1 MWLSNMFPWYDY
13 NTLSK
18 KKVALYENNIEF
30 QNIFYNLLNIVMF
43 SFSVE
48 GLPDSCNE
56 RFFKL
61 NLIFNGYAALI
72 KDPELGYLSLGVR
85 PTMNSSELNIYGEFP
100 DVYAFGWNG
109 FNKQYKN
116 YMYGTDNTDAEAVIC
131 RDNDM
136 MYPIINIIWIYAKR
150 LTDTMR
156 TLDITAKK
164 LKTPYFITCDEAQ
177 KSSIKKILDDID
189 FNQDSIIANRST
201 MPNEFNV
208 LQTGVQPESVHVLW
222 DHYNN
227 LESEIRTF
235 LGIESATNLDKK
247 ERLVVHEAKA
257 NDILT
262 NINIK
267 YRLKSYEQF
276 CNTVNNMWGLNISFV
291 SNIEEVSKYL
301 KVIDD
306 VSEREYI
313 GNDEG
318 GDNNEE

>member
-1 MWLSNMFPWYDY
+1 MWLSNMFPWFDY

-18 KKVALYENNIEF
+18 KKVALYENDIEF
-30 QNIFYNLLNIVMF
+30 QNMFYNLLNILMY
-43 SFSVE
+43 SFSIE

-72 KDPELGYLSLGVR
+72 KDPDLGYLSLGVR
-85 PTMNSSELNIYGEFP
+85 PTVNSSQLNIYGEFP
-100 DVYAFGWNG
+100 DVMAFGWNG
-109 FNKQYKN
+109 FNKQYTN
-116 YMYGTDNTDAEAVIC
+116 YMYGTDNSDAEAVIC

-136 MYPIINIIWIYAKR
+136 MYPMINIIWMYAKR

-156 TLDITAKK
+156 TLDITARK

-177 KSSIKKILDDID
+177 KSSIKKILEDVD

-208 LQTGVQPESVHVLW
+208 LQTGVQPESVRVLW
-222 DHYNN
+222 EHYSN

-235 LGIESATNLDKK
+235 LGINSAANLDKK
-247 ERLVVHEAKA
+247 ERLVVDEAQA

-262 NINIK
+262 DINIQ
-267 YRLKSYEQF
+267 YRLKSYQQF
-276 CNTVNNMWGLNISFV
+276 CDTVNNLWGLNIRFV
-291 SNIEEVSKYL
+291 SNIDIVEKQAE
-301 KVIDD
+301 ID
-306 VSEREYI
+306 SSITRHEYI
-313 GNDEG
+313 GGGEDE
-318 GDNNEE
+318 E

>member
-1 MWLSNMFPWYDY
+1 MWLSNMFPWFDY

-18 KKVALYENNIEF
+18 KKVALYENDIEF
-30 QNIFYNLLNIVMF
+30 QNMFYNLLNILMY
-43 SFSVE
+43 SFSIE

-72 KDPELGYLSLGVR
+72 KDPDLGYLSLGVR
-85 PTMNSSELNIYGEFP
+85 PTVNSSQLNIYGEFP
-100 DVYAFGWNG
+100 DVMAFGWNG
-109 FNKQYKN
+109 FNKQYTN
-116 YMYGTDNTDAEAVIC
+116 YMYGTDNSDAEAVIC

-136 MYPIINIIWIYAKR
+136 MYPMINIIWMYAKR

-156 TLDITAKK
+156 TLDITARK

-177 KSSIKKILDDID
+177 KSSIKKILEDVD

-208 LQTGVQPESVHVLW
+208 LQTGVQPESVRVLW
-222 DHYNN
+222 EHYSN

-235 LGIESATNLDKK
+235 LGINSAANLDKK
-247 ERLVVHEAKA
+247 ERLVVDEAEA

-262 NINIK
+262 DINIQ
-267 YRLKSYEQF
+267 YRLKSYQQF
-276 CNTVNNMWGLNISFV
+276 CNTVNNLWGLNISFV
-291 SNIEEVSKYL
+291 SNIDIVEKQAEIDSSKNSNE
-301 KVIDD
+301 I
-306 VSEREYI
+306 I
-313 GNDEG
+313 G
-318 GDNNEE
+318 GDTDEE

>member
-1 MWLSNMFPWYDY
+1 MWLSNMFPWFDY

-18 KKVALYENNIEF
+18 KKVALYENDIEF
-30 QNIFYNLLNIVMF
+30 QNMFYNLLNILMY
-43 SFSVE
+43 SFSIE

-72 KDPELGYLSLGVR
+72 KDPDLGYLSLGVR
-85 PTMNSSELNIYGEFP
+85 PTVNSNQLNIYGEFP
-100 DVYAFGWNG
+100 DVMAFGWNG

-116 YMYGTDNTDAEAVIC
+116 YMYGTDNSDAEAVIC
-131 RDNDM
+131 RDNDL
-136 MYPIINIIWIYAKR
+136 MYPMVNIIWMYAKR

-156 TLDITAKK
+156 TLDVTARK

-177 KSSIKKILDDID
+177 KSSIKKILDDVD

-208 LQTGVQPESVHVLW
+208 LQTGVQPESVRVLW
-222 DHYNN
+222 EHYSN

-235 LGIESATNLDKK
+235 LGINSAANLDKK
-247 ERLVVHEAKA
+247 ERLVVDEAEA

-262 NINIK
+262 DINIQ
-267 YRLKSYEQF
+267 YRLKNYQQF
-276 CNTVNNMWGLNISFV
+276 CDTVNNLWGLNISFV
-291 SNIEEVSKYL
+291 SNIDIVEKQEE
-301 KVIDD
+301 IDD
-306 VSEREYI
+306 SIKQNEVI
-313 GNDEG
+313 G
-318 GDNNEE
+318 GDTDEE

>member
-30 QNIFYNLLNIVMF
+30 QNIFYNLLNITMY
-43 SFSVE
+43 SFSIE

-72 KDPELGYLSLGVR
+72 KDPDLGYLSLGVR
-85 PTMNSSELNIYGEFP
+85 PTVNSSQLNIYGEYP
-100 DVYAFGWNG
+100 DVMAFGWNG
-109 FNKQYKN
+109 FNKQYTN
-116 YMYGTDNTDAEAVIC
+116 YMYGTDNSDAEAVIC

-136 MYPIINIIWIYAKR
+136 MYPIINILWIYAKR

-156 TLDITAKK
+156 TLDVTARK
-164 LKTPYFITCDEAQ
+164 LKTPYFITCDESQ
-177 KSSIKKILDDID
+177 KSSIKKILDDVD

-208 LQTGVQPESVHVLW
+208 LQTGVQPESVRVLW
-222 DHYNN
+222 EHYSN

-235 LGIESATNLDKK
+235 LGINSAANLDKK
-247 ERLVVHEAKA
+247 ERLVVDEAEA

-262 NINIK
+262 DINIQ
-267 YRLKSYEQF
+267 YRLKSYQQF
-276 CNTVNNMWGLNISFV
+276 CDTVNNLWGLNISFV
-291 SNIEEVSKYL
+291 SNIDIVEKQAE
-301 KVIDD
+301 ID
-306 VSEREYI
+306 SSITRHEYI
-313 GNDEG
+313 GGDE
-318 GDNNEE
+318 DEE

>member
-1 MWLSNMFPWYDY
+1 MWLSNMFPWFDY

-18 KKVALYENNIEF
+18 KKVALYENDIEF
-30 QNIFYNLLNIVMF
+30 QNMFYNLLNILMY
-43 SFSVE
+43 SFSIE

-72 KDPELGYLSLGVR
+72 KDPDLGYLSLGVR
-85 PTMNSSELNIYGEFP
+85 PTVNSSQLNIYGEFP
-100 DVYAFGWNG
+100 DVMAFGWNG
-109 FNKQYKN
+109 FNKQYTN

-136 MYPIINIIWIYAKR
+136 MYPMINIIWMYAKR

-156 TLDITAKK
+156 TLDITARK

-177 KSSIKKILDDID
+177 KSSIKKILEDVD

-208 LQTGVQPESVHVLW
+208 LQTGVQPESVRVLW
-222 DHYNN
+222 EHYSN

-235 LGIESATNLDKK
+235 LGINSAANLDKR
-247 ERLVVHEAKA
+247 ERLVVDEAEA

-262 NINIK
+262 DINIQ
-267 YRLKSYEQF
+267 YRLKSYQQF
-276 CNTVNNMWGLNISFV
+276 CYTVNNLWGLNISFV
-291 SNIEEVSKYL
+291 SNINIVEKQAE
-301 KVIDD
+301 ID
-306 VSEREYI
+306 SSITRHEYI
-313 GNDEG
+313 GGDTDE
-318 GDNNEE
+318 E

>member
-1 MWLSNMFPWYDY
+1 M
-13 NTLSK
+13 
-18 KKVALYENNIEF
+18 
-30 QNIFYNLLNIVMF
+30 FYNLLNILMY
-43 SFSVE
+43 SFSIE

-72 KDPELGYLSLGVR
+72 KDPDLGYLSLGVR
-85 PTMNSSELNIYGEFP
+85 PTMNSNELNIYGEFP
-100 DVYAFGWNG
+100 DVMAFGWNG
-109 FNKQYKN
+109 FNKQYTN

-136 MYPIINIIWIYAKR
+136 MYPMINIIWIYAKR

-156 TLDITAKK
+156 TLDVTARK

-177 KSSIKKILDDID
+177 KSSIKKILEDVD

-208 LQTGVQPESVHVLW
+208 LQTGVQPESVRVLW
-222 DHYNN
+222 EHYSN

-235 LGIESATNLDKK
+235 LGINSAANLDKK
-247 ERLVVHEAKA
+247 ERLVVDEAQA

-262 NINIK
+262 DINIQ
-267 YRLKSYEQF
+267 YRLKSYQQF
-276 CNTVNNMWGLNISFV
+276 CDTVNNLWGLNISFI
-291 SNIEEVSKYL
+291 SNINIVEKQAE
-301 KVIDD
+301 ID
-306 VSEREYI
+306 SSITRHEYI
-313 GNDEG
+313 GGDTDE
-318 GDNNEE
+318 E

>member
-1 MWLSNMFPWYDY
+1 MWLSNMFPWFDY

-18 KKVALYENNIEF
+18 KKVALYENDIEF
-30 QNIFYNLLNIVMF
+30 QNMFYNLLNILMY
-43 SFSVE
+43 SFNIE

-72 KDPELGYLSLGVR
+72 KDPDLGYLSLGVR
-85 PTMNSSELNIYGEFP
+85 PTVNSSQLNIYGEFP
-100 DVYAFGWNG
+100 DVMAFGWNG

-136 MYPIINIIWIYAKR
+136 MYPMINIVWMYAKR

-156 TLDITAKK
+156 TLDITARK

-177 KSSIKKILDDID
+177 KSSIKKILDDVD

-208 LQTGVQPESVHVLW
+208 LQTGVQPESVRVLW
-222 DHYNN
+222 EHYSN

-235 LGIESATNLDKK
+235 LGINSAANLDKK
-247 ERLVVHEAKA
+247 ERLVVDEAQA

-262 NINIK
+262 DINIQ
-267 YRLKSYEQF
+267 YRLKSYQQF
-276 CNTVNNMWGLNISFV
+276 CDTVNNLWGLNISFV
-291 SNIEEVSKYL
+291 SNIDIVEKQAE
-301 KVIDD
+301 ID
-306 VSEREYI
+306 SSITRHEYI
-313 GNDEG
+313 GGDE
-318 GDNNEE
+318 DEE

>member
-1 MWLSNMFPWYDY
+1 MWLSNMFPWFDY

-18 KKVALYENNIEF
+18 KKVALYENDIEF
-30 QNIFYNLLNIVMF
+30 QNMFYNLLNILMY
-43 SFSVE
+43 SFSIE

-72 KDPELGYLSLGVR
+72 KDPDLGYLSLGVR
-85 PTMNSSELNIYGEFP
+85 PTVNSSQLNIYGEFP
-100 DVYAFGWNG
+100 DVMAFGWNG
-109 FNKQYKN
+109 FNKQYTN
-116 YMYGTDNTDAEAVIC
+116 YMYGTDNSDAEAVIC

-136 MYPIINIIWIYAKR
+136 MYPMINIIWMYAKR

-156 TLDITAKK
+156 TLDITARK

-177 KSSIKKILDDID
+177 KSSIKKILEDVD

-208 LQTGVQPESVHVLW
+208 LQTGVQPESVRVLW
-222 DHYNN
+222 EHYSN

-235 LGIESATNLDKK
+235 LGINSAANLDKK
-247 ERLVVHEAKA
+247 ERLVVDEAEA

-262 NINIK
+262 DINIQ
-267 YRLKSYEQF
+267 YRLKSYQQF
-276 CNTVNNMWGLNISFV
+276 CNTVNNLWGLNISFV
-291 SNIEEVSKYL
+291 SNIDIVEKQAE
-301 KVIDD
+301 ID
-306 VSEREYI
+306 SSITRHEYI
-313 GNDEG
+313 DG
-318 GDNNEE
+318 GDTDEE

>member
-1 MWLSNMFPWYDY
+1 MWLSNMFPWFDY

-18 KKVALYENNIEF
+18 KKVALYENDIEF
-30 QNIFYNLLNIVMF
+30 QNMFYNLLNILMY
-43 SFSVE
+43 SFSIE

-72 KDPELGYLSLGVR
+72 KDPDLGYLSLGVR
-85 PTMNSSELNIYGEFP
+85 PTVNSSQLNIYGEFP
-100 DVYAFGWNG
+100 DVMAFGWNG
-109 FNKQYKN
+109 FNKQYTN

-136 MYPIINIIWIYAKR
+136 MYPMINIIWMYAKR

-156 TLDITAKK
+156 TLDITARK

-177 KSSIKKILDDID
+177 KSSIKKILEDVD

-208 LQTGVQPESVHVLW
+208 LQTGVQPESVRVLW
-222 DHYNN
+222 EHYSN

-235 LGIESATNLDKK
+235 LGINSAANLDKK
-247 ERLVVHEAKA
+247 ERLVVDEAEA

-262 NINIK
+262 DINIQ
-267 YRLKSYEQF
+267 YRLKSYQQF
-276 CNTVNNMWGLNISFV
+276 CDTVNNLWGLNISFV
-291 SNIEEVSKYL
+291 SNIDIVEKQAE
-301 KVIDD
+301 ID
-306 VSEREYI
+306 SSITRHEYI
-313 GNDEG
+313 GGDTDE
-318 GDNNEE
+318 E

>member
-30 QNIFYNLLNIVMF
+30 QNIFYNLLNIAMY
-43 SFSVE
+43 SFSIK

-72 KDPELGYLSLGVR
+72 KDPDLGYLSLGVR
-85 PTMNSSELNIYGEFP
+85 PTVNSSQLNIYGEYP
-100 DVYAFGWNG
+100 NVMAFGWNG
-109 FNKQYKN
+109 FNKQYTN
-116 YMYGTDNTDAEAVIC
+116 YMYGTDNNDAEAVIC
-131 RDNDM
+131 RDNDL
-136 MYPIINIIWIYAKR
+136 MYPIINILWIYAKR

-156 TLDITAKK
+156 TLDVTARK

-177 KSSIKKILDDID
+177 KSSIKKILDDVD

-208 LQTGVQPESVHVLW
+208 LQTGVQPESVRVLW
-222 DHYNN
+222 EHYSN

-235 LGIESATNLDKK
+235 LGINSAANLDKK
-247 ERLVVHEAKA
+247 ERLVVDEAQA

-262 NINIK
+262 DINIQ
-267 YRLKSYEQF
+267 YRLKSYQQF
-276 CNTVNNMWGLNISFV
+276 CDTVNNLWGLNISFV
-291 SNIEEVSKYL
+291 SNIDIVEKQAE
-301 KVIDD
+301 ID
-306 VSEREYI
+306 SSITQHEYI
-313 GNDEG
+313 DG
-318 GDNNEE
+318 GDEDEE

>member
-1 MWLSNMFPWYDY
+1 MWLSNMFPWFDY

-18 KKVALYENNIEF
+18 KKVALYENDIEF
-30 QNIFYNLLNIVMF
+30 QNMFYNLLNILMY
-43 SFSVE
+43 SFSIE

-72 KDPELGYLSLGVR
+72 KDPDLGYLSLGVR
-85 PTMNSSELNIYGEFP
+85 PTVNSNQLNIYGEFP
-100 DVYAFGWNG
+100 DVMAFGWNG

-116 YMYGTDNTDAEAVIC
+116 YMYGTDNSDAEAVIC
-131 RDNDM
+131 RDNDL
-136 MYPIINIIWIYAKR
+136 MYPMVNIIWMYAKR

-156 TLDITAKK
+156 TLDVTARK

-177 KSSIKKILDDID
+177 KSSIKKILDDVD

-208 LQTGVQPESVHVLW
+208 LQTGVQPESVRVLW
-222 DHYNN
+222 EHYSN

-235 LGIESATNLDKK
+235 LGINSAANLDKK
-247 ERLVVHEAKA
+247 ERLVVDEAEA

-262 NINIK
+262 DINIQ
-267 YRLKSYEQF
+267 YRLKNYQQF
-276 CNTVNNMWGLNISFV
+276 CDTVNNIWGLNISFV
-291 SNIEEVSKYL
+291 SNIDIVEKQEE
-301 KVIDD
+301 IDD
-306 VSEREYI
+306 SIKQNEVI
-313 GNDEG
+313 G
-318 GDNNEE
+318 GDTDEE

>member
-1 MWLSNMFPWYDY
+1 MWLSNMFPWFDY

-18 KKVALYENNIEF
+18 KKVALYENDIEF
-30 QNIFYNLLNIVMF
+30 QNMFYNLLNILMY
-43 SFSVE
+43 SFSIE

-72 KDPELGYLSLGVR
+72 KDPDLGYLSLGVR
-85 PTMNSSELNIYGEFP
+85 PTVNSSQLNIYGEYP
-100 DVYAFGWNG
+100 DVMAFGWNG
-109 FNKQYKN
+109 FNKQYTN
-116 YMYGTDNTDAEAVIC
+116 YMYGTDNSDAEAVIC

-136 MYPIINIIWIYAKR
+136 MYPMINIIWMYAKR

-156 TLDITAKK
+156 TLDITARK

-177 KSSIKKILDDID
+177 KSSIKKILEDVD

-208 LQTGVQPESVHVLW
+208 LQTGVQPESVRVLW
-222 DHYNN
+222 EHYSN

-235 LGIESATNLDKK
+235 LGINSAANLDKK
-247 ERLVVHEAKA
+247 ERLVVDEAQA

-262 NINIK
+262 DINIQ
-267 YRLKSYEQF
+267 YRLKSYQQF
-276 CNTVNNMWGLNISFV
+276 CDTVNNLWGLNISFV
-291 SNIEEVSKYL
+291 SNIDIVEKQAE
-301 KVIDD
+301 ID
-306 VSEREYI
+306 SSITRHEYI
-313 GNDEG
+313 GGDE
-318 GDNNEE
+318 DEE

>member
-1 MWLSNMFPWYDY
+1 MWLSNMFPWFDY

-18 KKVALYENNIEF
+18 KKVALYENDIEF
-30 QNIFYNLLNIVMF
+30 QNMFYNLLNILMY
-43 SFSVE
+43 SFSIE

-56 RFFKL
+56 RFFNL

-72 KDPELGYLSLGVR
+72 KDPDLGYLSLGVR
-85 PTMNSSELNIYGEFP
+85 PTVNSSQLNIYGEFP
-100 DVYAFGWNG
+100 DVMAFGWNG
-109 FNKQYKN
+109 FNKQYTN

-136 MYPIINIIWIYAKR
+136 MYPMINIVWIYAKR

-156 TLDITAKK
+156 TLDITARK

-208 LQTGVQPESVHVLW
+208 LQTGVQPESVRVLW
-222 DHYNN
+222 EHYSN

-235 LGIESATNLDKK
+235 LGINSAANLDKK
-247 ERLVVHEAKA
+247 ERLVVDEAQA

-262 NINIK
+262 DINIQ
-267 YRLKSYEQF
+267 YRLKSYQQF
-276 CNTVNNMWGLNISFV
+276 CDTVNNLWGLNISFV
-291 SNIEEVSKYL
+291 SNIDIVEKQAE
-301 KVIDD
+301 ID
-306 VSEREYI
+306 SSITRHEYI
-313 GNDEG
+313 DG
-318 GDNNEE
+318 GDTDEE

>member
-1 MWLSNMFPWYDY
+1 MWLSNMFPWFDY

-18 KKVALYENNIEF
+18 KKVALYENDIEF
-30 QNIFYNLLNIVMF
+30 QNMFYNLLNILMY
-43 SFSVE
+43 SFSIE

-72 KDPELGYLSLGVR
+72 KDPDLGYLSLGVR
-85 PTMNSSELNIYGEFP
+85 PTVNSSQLNIYGEYP
-100 DVYAFGWNG
+100 DVMAFGWNG
-109 FNKQYKN
+109 FNKQYTN
-116 YMYGTDNTDAEAVIC
+116 YMYGTDNNDAEAVIC

-136 MYPIINIIWIYAKR
+136 MYPMINIIWIYAKR

-156 TLDITAKK
+156 TIDVTARK

-177 KSSIKKILDDID
+177 KSSIKKILDDVD

-208 LQTGVQPESVHVLW
+208 LQTGVQPESVRVLW
-222 DHYNN
+222 EHYSN

-235 LGIESATNLDKK
+235 LGINSAANLDKK
-247 ERLVVHEAKA
+247 ERLVVDEAEA

-262 NINIK
+262 DINIQ
-267 YRLKSYEQF
+267 YRLKSYQQF
-276 CNTVNNMWGLNISFV
+276 CDTVNNLWGLNISFV
-291 SNIEEVSKYL
+291 SNIDIVEKQAE
-301 KVIDD
+301 IDD
-306 VSEREYI
+306 SIKQHEI
-313 GNDEG
+313 IG
-318 GDNNEE
+318 GDNDEE

>member
-1 MWLSNMFPWYDY
+1 MFPWFDY

-18 KKVALYENNIEF
+18 KKVALYENDIEF
-30 QNIFYNLLNIVMF
+30 QNMFYNLLNILMY
-43 SFSVE
+43 SFSIE

-72 KDPELGYLSLGVR
+72 KDPDLGYLSLGVR
-85 PTMNSSELNIYGEFP
+85 PTMNSNELNIYGEFP
-100 DVYAFGWNG
+100 DVMAFGWNG
-109 FNKQYKN
+109 FNKQYTN

-136 MYPIINIIWIYAKR
+136 MYPMINIIWIYAKR

-156 TLDITAKK
+156 TLDVTARK

-177 KSSIKKILDDID
+177 KSSIKKILEDVD

-208 LQTGVQPESVHVLW
+208 LQTGVQPESVRVLW
-222 DHYNN
+222 EHYSN

-235 LGIESATNLDKK
+235 LGINSAANLDKK
-247 ERLVVHEAKA
+247 ERLVVDEAQA

-262 NINIK
+262 DINIQ
-267 YRLKSYEQF
+267 YRLKSYQQF
-276 CNTVNNMWGLNISFV
+276 CDTVNNLWGLNISFV
-291 SNIEEVSKYL
+291 SNIDIVEKQAE
-301 KVIDD
+301 ID
-306 VSEREYI
+306 SSIKKHEYI
-313 GNDEG
+313 DG
-318 GDNNEE
+318 GDTDEE

>member
-1 MWLSNMFPWYDY
+1 MWLSNMFPWFDY

-18 KKVALYENNIEF
+18 KKVALYENDIEF
-30 QNIFYNLLNIVMF
+30 QNMFYNLLNILMY
-43 SFSVE
+43 SFSIE

-72 KDPELGYLSLGVR
+72 KDPDLGYLSLGVR
-85 PTMNSSELNIYGEFP
+85 PTVNSSQLNIYGEFP
-100 DVYAFGWNG
+100 DVMAFGWNG
-109 FNKQYKN
+109 FNKQYTN

-136 MYPIINIIWIYAKR
+136 MYPMINIIWMYAKR

-156 TLDITAKK
+156 TLDITARK

-177 KSSIKKILDDID
+177 KSSIKKILEDVD

-208 LQTGVQPESVHVLW
+208 LQTGVQPESVRVLW
-222 DHYNN
+222 EHYSN

-235 LGIESATNLDKK
+235 LGINSAANLDKK
-247 ERLVVHEAKA
+247 ERLVVDEAQA

-262 NINIK
+262 DINIQ
-267 YRLKSYEQF
+267 YRLKSYQQF
-276 CNTVNNMWGLNISFV
+276 CDTVNNLWGLNISFV
-291 SNIEEVSKYL
+291 SNIDIVEKQAE
-301 KVIDD
+301 ID
-306 VSEREYI
+306 SSITRHEYI
-313 GNDEG
+313 GGDE
-318 GDNNEE
+318 DEE

>member
-1 MWLSNMFPWYDY
+1 MFPWFDY

-18 KKVALYENNIEF
+18 KKVALYENDIEF
-30 QNIFYNLLNIVMF
+30 QNMFYNLLNILMY
-43 SFSVE
+43 SFSIE

-72 KDPELGYLSLGVR
+72 KDPDLGYLSLGVR
-85 PTMNSSELNIYGEFP
+85 PTVNSNQLNIYGEFP
-100 DVYAFGWNG
+100 DVMAFGWNG

-116 YMYGTDNTDAEAVIC
+116 YMYGTDNSDAEAVIC
-131 RDNDM
+131 RDNDL
-136 MYPIINIIWIYAKR
+136 MYPMVNIIWMYAKR

-156 TLDITAKK
+156 TLDVTARK

-177 KSSIKKILDDID
+177 KSSIKKILDDVD

-208 LQTGVQPESVHVLW
+208 LQTGVQPESVRVLW
-222 DHYNN
+222 EHYSN

-235 LGIESATNLDKK
+235 LGINSAANLDKK
-247 ERLVVHEAKA
+247 ERLVVDEAEA

-262 NINIK
+262 DINIQ
-267 YRLKSYEQF
+267 YRLKNYQQF
-276 CNTVNNMWGLNISFV
+276 CDTVNNLWGLNISFV
-291 SNIEEVSKYL
+291 SNIDIVEKQEE
-301 KVIDD
+301 IDD
-306 VSEREYI
+306 SIKQNEVI
-313 GNDEG
+313 G
-318 GDNNEE
+318 GDTDEE

>member
-1 MWLSNMFPWYDY
+1 MWLSNMFPWFDY

-18 KKVALYENNIEF
+18 KKVALYENDIEF
-30 QNIFYNLLNIVMF
+30 QNMFYNLLNILIY
-43 SFSVE
+43 SFSIE

-72 KDPELGYLSLGVR
+72 KDPDLGYLSLGVR
-85 PTMNSSELNIYGEFP
+85 PTVNSSQLNIYGEFP
-100 DVYAFGWNG
+100 DVMAFGWNG
-109 FNKQYKN
+109 FNKQYTN

-136 MYPIINIIWIYAKR
+136 MYPMINIIWVYAKR

-156 TLDITAKK
+156 TLDVTARK

-177 KSSIKKILDDID
+177 KSSIKKILEDID

-208 LQTGVQPESVHVLW
+208 LQTGVQPESVRVLW
-222 DHYNN
+222 EHYSN

-235 LGIESATNLDKK
+235 LGINSAANLDKK
-247 ERLVVHEAKA
+247 ERLVVDEAQA

-262 NINIK
+262 DINIQ
-267 YRLKSYEQF
+267 YRLKSYQQF
-276 CNTVNNMWGLNISFV
+276 CDTVNNLWGLNISFV
-291 SNIEEVSKYL
+291 SNIDIVEKQAE
-301 KVIDD
+301 ID
-306 VSEREYI
+306 SSITRHEYI
-313 GNDEG
+313 DG
-318 GDNNEE
+318 GDTDEE

>member
-1 MWLSNMFPWYDY
+1 MFPWFDY

-30 QNIFYNLLNIVMF
+30 QNIFYNLLNIAMY
-43 SFSVE
+43 SFSIK

-72 KDPELGYLSLGVR
+72 KDPDLGYLSLGVR
-85 PTMNSSELNIYGEFP
+85 PTVNSSQLNIYGEYP
-100 DVYAFGWNG
+100 DVMAFGWNG
-109 FNKQYKN
+109 FNKQYTN
-116 YMYGTDNTDAEAVIC
+116 YMYGTDNSDAEAVIC
-131 RDNDM
+131 RDNDL
-136 MYPIINIIWIYAKR
+136 MYPIINILWIYAKR

-156 TLDITAKK
+156 TLDVTARK

-177 KSSIKKILDDID
+177 KSSIKKILDDVD

-208 LQTGVQPESVHVLW
+208 LQTGVQPESVRVLW
-222 DHYNN
+222 EHYSN

-235 LGIESATNLDKK
+235 LGINSAANLDKK
-247 ERLVVHEAKA
+247 ERLVVDEAQA

-262 NINIK
+262 DINIQ
-267 YRLKSYEQF
+267 YRIKSYQQF
-276 CNTVNNMWGLNISFV
+276 CDTVNNLWGLNISFV
-291 SNIEEVSKYL
+291 SNIDIVEAQAEADKNNSNNN
-301 KVIDD
+301 ID
-306 VSEREYI
+306 
-313 GNDEG
+313 G
-318 GDNNEE
+318 GDTDEE

>member
-1 MWLSNMFPWYDY
+1 MWLSNMFPWFDY

-18 KKVALYENNIEF
+18 KKVALYENDIEF
-30 QNIFYNLLNIVMF
+30 QNMFYNLLNILMY
-43 SFSVE
+43 SFSIE

-72 KDPELGYLSLGVR
+72 KDPDLGYLSLGVR
-85 PTMNSSELNIYGEFP
+85 PTMNSNELNIYGEFP
-100 DVYAFGWNG
+100 DVMAFGWNG
-109 FNKQYKN
+109 FNKQYTN

-136 MYPIINIIWIYAKR
+136 MYPMINIIWIYAKR

-156 TLDITAKK
+156 TLDVTARK

-177 KSSIKKILDDID
+177 KSSIKKILEDVD

-208 LQTGVQPESVHVLW
+208 LQTGVQPESVRVLW
-222 DHYNN
+222 EHYSN

-235 LGIESATNLDKK
+235 LGINSAANLDKK
-247 ERLVVHEAKA
+247 ERLVVDEAQA

-262 NINIK
+262 DINIQ
-267 YRLKSYEQF
+267 YRLKSYQQF
-276 CNTVNNMWGLNISFV
+276 CDTVNNLWGLNISFV
-291 SNIEEVSKYL
+291 SNINIVEKQAE
-301 KVIDD
+301 ID
-306 VSEREYI
+306 SSITRHEYI
-313 GNDEG
+313 GGDTDE
-318 GDNNEE
+318 E

>member
-1 MWLSNMFPWYDY
+1 MWLSNMFPWFDY

-18 KKVALYENNIEF
+18 KKVALYENDIEF
-30 QNIFYNLLNIVMF
+30 QNMFYNLLNILMY
-43 SFSVE
+43 SFSIE

-72 KDPELGYLSLGVR
+72 KDPDLGYLSLGVR
-85 PTMNSSELNIYGEFP
+85 PTVNSSQLNIYGEYP
-100 DVYAFGWNG
+100 DVMAFGWNG
-109 FNKQYKN
+109 FNKQYTN
-116 YMYGTDNTDAEAVIC
+116 YMYGTDNSDAEAVIC

-136 MYPIINIIWIYAKR
+136 MYPMINIIWMYAKR

-156 TLDITAKK
+156 TLDITARK

-177 KSSIKKILDDID
+177 KSSIKKILEDVD

-208 LQTGVQPESVHVLW
+208 LQTGVQPESVRVLW
-222 DHYNN
+222 EHYSN

-235 LGIESATNLDKK
+235 LGINSAANLDKK
-247 ERLVVHEAKA
+247 ERLVVDEAEA

-262 NINIK
+262 DINIQ
-267 YRLKSYEQF
+267 YRLKSYQQF
-276 CNTVNNMWGLNISFV
+276 CDTVNNLWGLNISFV
-291 SNIEEVSKYL
+291 SNIDIVEKQAEIDNSITKHEV
-301 KVIDD
+301 I
-306 VSEREYI
+306 
-313 GNDEG
+313 G
-318 GDNNEE
+318 GDEDEE

>member
-1 MWLSNMFPWYDY
+1 MWLSNMFPWFDY

-18 KKVALYENNIEF
+18 KKVALYENDIEF
-30 QNIFYNLLNIVMF
+30 QNMFYNLLNILMY
-43 SFSVE
+43 SFSIE

-72 KDPELGYLSLGVR
+72 KDPDLGYLSLGVR
-85 PTMNSSELNIYGEFP
+85 PTMNSNELNIYGEFP
-100 DVYAFGWNG
+100 DVMAFGWNG
-109 FNKQYKN
+109 FNKQYTN
-116 YMYGTDNTDAEAVIC
+116 YMYGTDNTDDEAVIC

-136 MYPIINIIWIYAKR
+136 MYPMINIIWIYAKR

-156 TLDITAKK
+156 TLDVTARK

-177 KSSIKKILDDID
+177 KSSIKKILEDVD

-208 LQTGVQPESVHVLW
+208 LQTGVQPESVRVLW
-222 DHYNN
+222 EHYSN

-235 LGIESATNLDKK
+235 LGINSAANLDKK
-247 ERLVVHEAKA
+247 ERLVVDEAQA

-262 NINIK
+262 DINIQ
-267 YRLKSYEQF
+267 YRLKSYQQF
-276 CNTVNNMWGLNISFV
+276 CDTVNNLWGLNISFV
-291 SNIEEVSKYL
+291 SNINIVEKQAE
-301 KVIDD
+301 ID
-306 VSEREYI
+306 SSITRHEYI
-313 GNDEG
+313 GGDTDE
-318 GDNNEE
+318 E

>member
-1 MWLSNMFPWYDY
+1 MWLSNMFPWFDY

-30 QNIFYNLLNIVMF
+30 QNIFYNLLNIAMY
-43 SFSVE
+43 SFSIE

-72 KDPELGYLSLGVR
+72 KDPDLGYLSLGVR
-85 PTMNSSELNIYGEFP
+85 PTINSSQLNIYGEYP
-100 DVYAFGWNG
+100 DVMAFGWNG
-109 FNKQYKN
+109 FNKQYTN
-116 YMYGTDNTDAEAVIC
+116 YMYGTDNSDAEAIIC
-131 RDNDM
+131 RDNDL
-136 MYPIINIIWIYAKR
+136 MYPIINILWIYAKR

-156 TLDITAKK
+156 TLDVTARK

-177 KSSIKKILDDID
+177 KSSIKKILDDVD

-208 LQTGVQPESVHVLW
+208 LQTGVQPESVRVLW
-222 DHYNN
+222 EHYSN

-235 LGIESATNLDKK
+235 LGINSAANLDKR
-247 ERLVVHEAKA
+247 ERLVVDEAQA

-262 NINIK
+262 DVNIQ
-267 YRLKSYEQF
+267 YRLKSYQQF
-276 CNTVNNMWGLNISFV
+276 CDTVSNLWGLNISFV
-291 SNIEEVSKYL
+291 SNIDIVEKQA
-301 KVIDD
+301 KIDD
-306 VSEREYI
+306 SIKQPEVIWR
-313 GNDEG
+313 
-318 GDNNEE
+318 

>member
-1 MWLSNMFPWYDY
+1 MWLSNMFPWFDY

-18 KKVALYENNIEF
+18 KKVALYENDIEF
-30 QNIFYNLLNIVMF
+30 QNMFYNLLNILMY
-43 SFSVE
+43 SFSIE

-72 KDPELGYLSLGVR
+72 KDPDLGYLSLGVR
-85 PTMNSSELNIYGEFP
+85 PTVNSSQLNIYGEFP
-100 DVYAFGWNG
+100 DVMAFGWNG
-109 FNKQYKN
+109 FNKQYSN
-116 YMYGTDNTDAEAVIC
+116 YMYGTDNSDAEAVIC

-136 MYPIINIIWIYAKR
+136 MYPMINIIWMYAKR

-156 TLDITAKK
+156 TLDITARK

-177 KSSIKKILDDID
+177 KSSIKKILEDVD

-208 LQTGVQPESVHVLW
+208 LQTGVQPESVRVLW
-222 DHYNN
+222 EHYSN

-235 LGIESATNLDKK
+235 LGINSAANLDKK
-247 ERLVVHEAKA
+247 ERLVVDEAEA

-262 NINIK
+262 DINIQ
-267 YRLKSYEQF
+267 YRLKSYQQF
-276 CNTVNNMWGLNISFV
+276 CDTVNNLWGLNISFV
-291 SNIEEVSKYL
+291 SNIDIVEKQAE
-301 KVIDD
+301 ID
-306 VSEREYI
+306 SSITRHEYI
-313 GNDEG
+313 GGDTDE
-318 GDNNEE
+318 E

>member
-1 MWLSNMFPWYDY
+1 MWLSNMFPWFDY

-18 KKVALYENNIEF
+18 KKVALYENDIEF
-30 QNIFYNLLNIVMF
+30 QNMFYNLLNILMY
-43 SFSVE
+43 SFSIE
-48 GLPDSCNE
+48 GLTDSCNE

-72 KDPELGYLSLGVR
+72 KDPDLGYLSLGVR
-85 PTMNSSELNIYGEFP
+85 PTVNSSQLNIYGEFP
-100 DVYAFGWNG
+100 DVMAFGWNG
-109 FNKQYKN
+109 FNKQYTN

-136 MYPIINIIWIYAKR
+136 MYPMINIIWIYAKR

-156 TLDITAKK
+156 TLDVTARK

-177 KSSIKKILDDID
+177 KSSIKKILEDVD

-208 LQTGVQPESVHVLW
+208 LQTGVQPESVRVLW
-222 DHYNN
+222 EHYSN

-235 LGIESATNLDKK
+235 LGINSAANLDKK
-247 ERLVVHEAKA
+247 ERLVVDEAQA

-262 NINIK
+262 DINIQ
-267 YRLKSYEQF
+267 YRLKSYQQF
-276 CNTVNNMWGLNISFV
+276 CDTVNNLWGLNISFV
-291 SNIEEVSKYL
+291 SNIDIVEKQAE
-301 KVIDD
+301 ID
-306 VSEREYI
+306 SSITRHEYI
-313 GNDEG
+313 DG
-318 GDNNEE
+318 GDTDEE

>member
-1 MWLSNMFPWYDY
+1 MWLSNMFPWFDY

-18 KKVALYENNIEF
+18 KKVALYENDIEF
-30 QNIFYNLLNIVMF
+30 QNMFYNLLNILMY
-43 SFSVE
+43 SFSIE

-72 KDPELGYLSLGVR
+72 KDPDLGYLSLGVR
-85 PTMNSSELNIYGEFP
+85 PTVNSSQLNIYGEFP
-100 DVYAFGWNG
+100 DVMAFGWNG
-109 FNKQYKN
+109 FNKQYTN

-136 MYPIINIIWIYAKR
+136 MYPMINIIWMYAKR

-156 TLDITAKK
+156 TLDITARK

-177 KSSIKKILDDID
+177 KSSIKKILEDVD

-208 LQTGVQPESVHVLW
+208 LQTGVQPESVRVLW
-222 DHYNN
+222 EHYSN

-235 LGIESATNLDKK
+235 LGINSAANLDKK
-247 ERLVVHEAKA
+247 ERLVVDEAEA

-262 NINIK
+262 DINIQ
-267 YRLKSYEQF
+267 YRLKSYQQF
-276 CNTVNNMWGLNISFV
+276 CDTVNNLWGLNISFI
-291 SNIEEVSKYL
+291 SNIDIVEKQAETDSS
-301 KVIDD
+301 IT
-306 VSEREYI
+306 RHEYI
-313 GNDEG
+313 GGDTDE
-318 GDNNEE
+318 E

>member
-1 MWLSNMFPWYDY
+1 MWLSNMFPWFDY

-18 KKVALYENNIEF
+18 KKVALYENDIEF
-30 QNIFYNLLNIVMF
+30 QNMFYNLLNILMY
-43 SFSVE
+43 SFNIE

-72 KDPELGYLSLGVR
+72 KDPDLGYLSLGVR
-85 PTMNSSELNIYGEFP
+85 PTVNSSQLNIYGEFP
-100 DVYAFGWNG
+100 DVMAFGWNG

-136 MYPIINIIWIYAKR
+136 MYPMINIVWMYAKR

-156 TLDITAKK
+156 TLDITARK

-177 KSSIKKILDDID
+177 KSSIKKILDDVD

-208 LQTGVQPESVHVLW
+208 LQTGVQPESVRVLW
-222 DHYNN
+222 EHYSN

-235 LGIESATNLDKK
+235 LGINSAANLDKK
-247 ERLVVHEAKA
+247 ERLVVDEAQA

-262 NINIK
+262 DINIQ
-267 YRLKSYEQF
+267 YRLKSYQQF
-276 CNTVNNMWGLNISFV
+276 CDTVNNLWGLNISFV
-291 SNIEEVSKYL
+291 SNIDIVEKQEE
-301 KVIDD
+301 IDD
-306 VSEREYI
+306 SIKQNEVI
-313 GNDEG
+313 G
-318 GDNNEE
+318 GDTDEE

>member
-1 MWLSNMFPWYDY
+1 MWLSNMFPWFDY

-18 KKVALYENNIEF
+18 KKVALYENDIEF
-30 QNIFYNLLNIVMF
+30 QNMFYNLLNIVMY
-43 SFSVE
+43 SFSIE

-72 KDPELGYLSLGVR
+72 KDPDLGYLSLGVR
-85 PTMNSSELNIYGEFP
+85 PTVNSSQLNIYGEFP
-100 DVYAFGWNG
+100 DVMAFGWNG
-109 FNKQYKN
+109 FNKQYTN

-136 MYPIINIIWIYAKR
+136 MYPMINIIWMYAKR

-156 TLDITAKK
+156 TLDITARK

-177 KSSIKKILDDID
+177 KSSIKKILEDVD

-208 LQTGVQPESVHVLW
+208 LQTGVQPESVRVLW
-222 DHYNN
+222 EHYSN

-235 LGIESATNLDKK
+235 LGINSAANLDKK
-247 ERLVVHEAKA
+247 ERLVVDEAEA

-262 NINIK
+262 DINIQ
-267 YRLKSYEQF
+267 YRLKSYQQF
-276 CNTVNNMWGLNISFV
+276 CDTVNNLWGLNISFV
-291 SNIEEVSKYL
+291 SNIDIVEKQAE
-301 KVIDD
+301 ID
-306 VSEREYI
+306 SSITRHEYI
-313 GNDEG
+313 EG
-318 GDNNEE
+318 GDTDEE

>member
-1 MWLSNMFPWYDY
+1 MFPWFDY

-18 KKVALYENNIEF
+18 KKVALYENDIEF
-30 QNIFYNLLNIVMF
+30 QNMFYNLLNILMY
-43 SFSVE
+43 SFSIE

-72 KDPELGYLSLGVR
+72 KDPDLGYLSLGVR
-85 PTMNSSELNIYGEFP
+85 PTMNSNELNIYGEFP
-100 DVYAFGWNG
+100 DVMAFGWNG
-109 FNKQYKN
+109 FNKQYTN

-136 MYPIINIIWIYAKR
+136 MYPMINIIWIYAKR

-156 TLDITAKK
+156 TLDVTARK

-177 KSSIKKILDDID
+177 KSSIKKILEDVD

-208 LQTGVQPESVHVLW
+208 LQTGVQPESVRVLW
-222 DHYNN
+222 EHYSN

-235 LGIESATNLDKK
+235 LGINSAANLDKK
-247 ERLVVHEAKA
+247 ERLVVDEAQA

-262 NINIK
+262 DINIQ
-267 YRLKSYEQF
+267 YRLKSYQQF
-276 CNTVNNMWGLNISFV
+276 CDTVNNLWGLNISFV
-291 SNIEEVSKYL
+291 SNIDIVEKQAE
-301 KVIDD
+301 ID
-306 VSEREYI
+306 SSITKHEYI
-313 GNDEG
+313 DG
-318 GDNNEE
+318 GDTDEE

>member
-13 NTLSK
+13 NKLSK

-30 QNIFYNLLNIVMF
+30 QNIFYNLLNITMY
-43 SFSVE
+43 SFSIE

-72 KDPELGYLSLGVR
+72 KDPDLGYLSLGVR
-85 PTMNSSELNIYGEFP
+85 PTVNSSQLNIYGEYP
-100 DVYAFGWNG
+100 DVMAFGWNG
-109 FNKQYKN
+109 FNKQYTN
-116 YMYGTDNTDAEAVIC
+116 YMYGTDNSDAEAVIC

-136 MYPIINIIWIYAKR
+136 MYPIINILWIYAKR

-156 TLDITAKK
+156 TLDVTARK
-164 LKTPYFITCDEAQ
+164 LKTPYFITCDESQ
-177 KSSIKKILDDID
+177 KSSIKKILDDVD

-208 LQTGVQPESVHVLW
+208 LQTGVQPESVRVLW
-222 DHYNN
+222 EHYSN

-235 LGIESATNLDKK
+235 LGINSAANLDKK
-247 ERLVVHEAKA
+247 ERLVVDEAEA

-262 NINIK
+262 DINIQ
-267 YRLKSYEQF
+267 YRIKSYQQF
-276 CNTVNNMWGLNISFV
+276 CDTVNNLWGLNISFV
-291 SNIEEVSKYL
+291 SNIDIVEKQAE
-301 KVIDD
+301 ID
-306 VSEREYI
+306 SSITQHEYI
-313 GNDEG
+313 EG
-318 GDNNEE
+318 GDTDEK

>member
-1 MWLSNMFPWYDY
+1 MWLSNMFPWFDY

-18 KKVALYENNIEF
+18 KKVALYENDIEF
-30 QNIFYNLLNIVMF
+30 QNMFYNLINILMY
-43 SFSVE
+43 SFSIE

-72 KDPELGYLSLGVR
+72 KDPDLGYLSLGVR
-85 PTMNSSELNIYGEFP
+85 PTVNSSQLNIYGEFP
-100 DVYAFGWNG
+100 DVMAFGWNG
-109 FNKQYKN
+109 FNKQYTN

-136 MYPIINIIWIYAKR
+136 MYPMINIIWMYAKR

-156 TLDITAKK
+156 TLDITARK

-177 KSSIKKILDDID
+177 KSSIKKILEDVD

-208 LQTGVQPESVHVLW
+208 LQTGVQPESVRVLW
-222 DHYNN
+222 EHYSN

-235 LGIESATNLDKK
+235 LGINSAANLDKK
-247 ERLVVHEAKA
+247 ERLVVDEAEA

-262 NINIK
+262 DINIQ
-267 YRLKSYEQF
+267 YRLKSYQQF
-276 CNTVNNMWGLNISFV
+276 CDTVNNLWGLNISFV
-291 SNIEEVSKYL
+291 SNIDIVEKQAE
-301 KVIDD
+301 ID
-306 VSEREYI
+306 SSITRHEYI
-313 GNDEG
+313 GGDTDE
-318 GDNNEE
+318 E

>member
-1 MWLSNMFPWYDY
+1 MWLSNMFPWFDY

-18 KKVALYENNIEF
+18 KKVALYENDIEF
-30 QNIFYNLLNIVMF
+30 QNMFYNLLNILMY
-43 SFSVE
+43 SFSIE

-72 KDPELGYLSLGVR
+72 KDPDLGYLSLGVR
-85 PTMNSSELNIYGEFP
+85 PTMNSNELNIYGEFP
-100 DVYAFGWNG
+100 DVMAFGWNG
-109 FNKQYKN
+109 FNKQYTN

-136 MYPIINIIWIYAKR
+136 MYPMINIIWIYAKR
-150 LTDTMR
+150 LTDTMC
-156 TLDITAKK
+156 TLDVTARK

-177 KSSIKKILDDID
+177 KSSIKKILEDVD

-208 LQTGVQPESVHVLW
+208 LQTGVQPESVRVLW
-222 DHYNN
+222 EHYSN

-235 LGIESATNLDKK
+235 LGINSAANLDKK
-247 ERLVVHEAKA
+247 ERLVVDEAQA

-262 NINIK
+262 DINIQ
-267 YRLKSYEQF
+267 YRLKSYQQF
-276 CNTVNNMWGLNISFV
+276 CDTVNNLWGLNISFV
-291 SNIEEVSKYL
+291 SNIDIVEKQAE
-301 KVIDD
+301 ID
-306 VSEREYI
+306 SSIKKHEYI
-313 GNDEG
+313 DG
-318 GDNNEE
+318 GDTDEE

>member
-1 MWLSNMFPWYDY
+1 MWLSNMFPWYNY

-30 QNIFYNLLNIVMF
+30 QNIFYNLLNIAMY
-43 SFSVE
+43 SFSIK

-72 KDPELGYLSLGVR
+72 KDPDLGYLSLGVR
-85 PTMNSSELNIYGEFP
+85 PTVNSSQLNIYGEYP
-100 DVYAFGWNG
+100 DVMAFGWNG
-109 FNKQYKN
+109 FNKQYTN
-116 YMYGTDNTDAEAVIC
+116 YMYGTDNSDAEAIIC
-131 RDNDM
+131 RDNEL
-136 MYPIINIIWIYAKR
+136 MYPIVNILWIYAKR

-156 TLDITAKK
+156 TLDVTARK

-177 KSSIKKILDDID
+177 KSSIKKILDDVD

-208 LQTGVQPESVHVLW
+208 LQTGVQPESVRVLW
-222 DHYNN
+222 EHYSN

-235 LGIESATNLDKK
+235 LGINSAANLDKK
-247 ERLVVHEAKA
+247 ERLVVDEAQA

-262 NINIK
+262 DINIQ
-267 YRLKSYEQF
+267 YRLKSYQQF
-276 CNTVNNMWGLNISFV
+276 CDTVNNLWGLNISFV
-291 SNIEEVSKYL
+291 SNIDIVEKQAE
-301 KVIDD
+301 ID
-306 VSEREYI
+306 SSITRHEYI
-313 GNDEG
+313 DG
-318 GDNNEE
+318 GDTDEE

>member
-1 MWLSNMFPWYDY
+1 MWLSNMFPWFDY

-18 KKVALYENNIEF
+18 KKVALYENDIEF
-30 QNIFYNLLNIVMF
+30 QNMFYNLLNILMY
-43 SFSVE
+43 SFSIE

-72 KDPELGYLSLGVR
+72 KDPDLGYLSLGVR
-85 PTMNSSELNIYGEFP
+85 PTVNSSQLNIYGEFP
-100 DVYAFGWNG
+100 DVMAFGWNG
-109 FNKQYKN
+109 FNKQYTN

-136 MYPIINIIWIYAKR
+136 MYPMINIIWMYAKR

-156 TLDITAKK
+156 TLDITARK

-177 KSSIKKILDDID
+177 KSSIKKILEDVD

-208 LQTGVQPESVHVLW
+208 LQTGVQPESVRVLW
-222 DHYNN
+222 EHYSN

-235 LGIESATNLDKK
+235 LGINSAANLDKK
-247 ERLVVHEAKA
+247 ERLVVDEAEA

-262 NINIK
+262 DINIQ
-267 YRLKSYEQF
+267 YRLKSYQQF
-276 CNTVNNMWGLNISFV
+276 CDTVNNLWGLNISFV
-291 SNIEEVSKYL
+291 SNIDIVEKQAE
-301 KVIDD
+301 ID
-306 VSEREYI
+306 SSITRHEYI
-313 GNDEG
+313 DG
-318 GDNNEE
+318 GDTDEE

>member
-1 MWLSNMFPWYDY
+1 MWLSNMFPWFDY

-18 KKVALYENNIEF
+18 KKVALYENDIEF
-30 QNIFYNLLNIVMF
+30 QNMFYNLLNILMY
-43 SFSVE
+43 SFSIE

-72 KDPELGYLSLGVR
+72 KDPDLGYLSLGVR
-85 PTMNSSELNIYGEFP
+85 PTVNSSQLNIYGEFP
-100 DVYAFGWNG
+100 DVMAFGWNG
-109 FNKQYKN
+109 FNKQYTN
-116 YMYGTDNTDAEAVIC
+116 YMYGTDNSDAEAVIC

-136 MYPIINIIWIYAKR
+136 MYPMVNIIWIYAKR

-156 TLDITAKK
+156 TLDVTARK

-177 KSSIKKILDDID
+177 KSSIKKILDDVD

-208 LQTGVQPESVHVLW
+208 LQTGVQPESVRVLW
-222 DHYNN
+222 EHYSN

-235 LGIESATNLDKK
+235 LGINSAANLDKK
-247 ERLVVHEAKA
+247 ERLVVDEAEA

-262 NINIK
+262 DINIQ
-267 YRLKSYEQF
+267 YRLKSYQQF
-276 CNTVNNMWGLNISFV
+276 CDTVNNLWGLNISFV
-291 SNIEEVSKYL
+291 SNIDIVEKQAE
-301 KVIDD
+301 IDD
-306 VSEREYI
+306 SRDSNEVI
-313 GNDEG
+313 G
-318 GDNNEE
+318 GDTDEE